1 MCLQRIRSWKMS
13 GASRR
18 RSNPSKGE
26 LTDEQI
32 NSIHEAFSTFDPEK
46 TGKIPTK
53 DLKVNNT

>member
-1 MCLQRIRSWKMS
+1 MS